1 MKRLII
7 AFVVIASIAA
17 ASLWGNRLL
26 ERTLDA
32 ELAPLLTRQLG
43 LPVTL
48 APIKT
53 QLLQLK
59 ASTANLI
66 MGDPKNPAVTATSVE
81 VTLAWADLLRGEVRL
96 VSASANDLM
105 VRISRWPSSDSPPP
119 DNYDFLDPYLPHTLT
134 AQTGR
139 YVYDNGVAY
148 PVGELQWQ
156 RHGSGRATAQWI
168 EKRTTGNI
176 DLNIQL
182 TSLQDLLHLAQIEAE
197 LTMAVDGISDSA
209 ITLQA
214 KVQPGTKS
222 AYSAQLNLKAGDMTA
237 QTVASGQT
245 AWQWPDQST
254 STIPLLE
261 SGRVSAL
268 VDYYSAN
275 DDTADLT
282 ARLAT
287 TLPRLS
293 LPTHKGH
300 VVITEIRIDDEINT
314 DSAFDFATSEQGVQ
328 IMALTSNGPAGT
340 LAGELS
346 IVSNA
351 EGWTVGVDAKLQ
363 ARDADGGIA
372 AQYVGSDWLLQ
383 TGSATIRGQGDTWGT
398 LLNSLQGDASA
409 AGHYHGTVNTPVALT
424 AQLDKRPAEF
434 ALEQVVITLGN
445 GKLTGSAALSGTA
458 KRKLSVHLAGSS
470 LDLDFL
476 FATEAV
482 QPVAGMAL
490 PDYLTVLPEL
500 ELDVTLDVT
509 GLKTPAL
516 RLGKAKATLERTAQG
531 GKLVATAKGINAGDM
546 QLTLQAIAPANQPS
560 TVELAAKFD
569 NLDLSDMFGQTGF
582 LYSRSSGSLTFTSKG
597 EGIEEVFT
605 AMRGTAKLAVDVRAD
620 NNWQR
625 NPLAG
630 EKLELTGNSSLVV
643 ENNRIVGVNI
653 KDIDIDSIEQDV
665 TGNIS
670 VIAGR
675 SPWLVVDLQA
685 ERLNIGSL
693 MALRPKS
700 TGDTDSNMLASLQN
714 LGAAQA
720 SINIKSLILYTQPLS
735 DVRIEAVSG
744 TDIITLKQLD
754 FHTRHG
760 SVKSQ
765 AKMSWKNKDATLE
778 GSAELSNVDLDQFLI
793 NDKELKPVPVSGSA
807 KLVSRGRDV
816 GQLLSNLTGFV
827 ELQAV
832 NTQPNS
838 TPQER
843 RTVSLKATRLSDG
856 MQADISSFQWGE
868 TELTGKVRYYKT
880 EPPLL
885 EINIQSGS
893 VSLVPW
899 EDAYL
904 KDQDENDK
912 KDKKDKNDKNDKTTS
927 DATSIDSLAKTSA
940 DLISGVLLTPFRM
953 LEDDTD
959 SEPGSKLFSSDPL
972 PLDTLHN
979 FNMKMSVTMDSL
991 VSNVATVNKINLVG
1005 SLEGGQLTVKAS
1017 SEELS
1022 GGSAEIDLELGA
1034 NTTPATLKI
1043 NSTFENVRGLDDRDT
1058 YPRSGFVS
1066 VTSNGQSEAEFAA
1079 NVDGLVYLQ
1088 LGKGYFDYANSTLLT
1103 ANISASMFKA
1113 LIPGLDRKKPQL
1125 QCGIALALFKDGQG
1139 VTPYGFAARTNQ
1151 ANLLGRIQIDLG
1163 KETLEM
1169 NLDSRGRQGVGI
1181 SVSSIFSN
1189 TIQIRGP
1196 LTDPGIVPDTV
1207 GLAWRGWAAVMT
1219 GGLSVL
1225 GESLIKRVLASEN
1238 PCTSIQDMINKDLC
1252 PVNPLAASSRLVC
1265 PTT

>member
-7 AFVVIASIAA
+7 ASVVIVSIAA
-17 ASLWGNRLL
+17 VSLWGNRLL
-26 ERTLDA
+26 ESTLDT

-48 APIKT
+48 APIKI
-53 QLLQLK
+53 QVLQLK
-59 ASTANLI
+59 ASSANLT
-66 MGDPKNPAVTATSVE
+66 MGDPKDPAVTATSVE

-105 VRISRWPSSDSPPP
+105 IRISRWPSSDSPLS
-119 DNYDFLDPYLPHTLT
+119 DTYDFLDPYLPHTLT

-139 YVYDNGVAY
+139 YVYDDGDAY
-148 PVGELQWQ
+148 AVGELHWQ

-168 EKRTTGNI
+168 EKRTNGNI
-176 DLNIQL
+176 ALNIQL
-182 TSLQDLLHLAQIEAE
+182 TSLPDLLQLAQIEAE
-197 LTMAVDGISDSA
+197 LTMAVDGIPDSA

-275 DDTADLT
+275 DDNADLT
-282 ARLAT
+282 AQLAT

-300 VVITEIRIDDEINT
+300 VVINEIRIDDEINT

-328 IMALTSNGPAGT
+328 ITALTSNGPAGT
-340 LAGELS
+340 LTGELS
-346 IVSNA
+346 IASNA
-351 EGWTVGVDAKLQ
+351 DGWTVGADAKLQ
-363 ARDADGGIA
+363 ARDADDGIA
-372 AQYVGSDWLLQ
+372 AQYVGSDWLLR
-383 TGSATIRGQGDTWGT
+383 TGSATIRGQGDAWGT
-398 LLNSLQGDASA
+398 LLNSLQGDASV

-434 ALEQVVITLGN
+434 ALEQVVVTLGN

-458 KRKLSVHLAGSS
+458 QRKLSVHLAGSS

-482 QPVAGMAL
+482 QPLAGMAL
-490 PDYLTVLPEL
+490 PDYLAALPEL

-516 RLGKAKATLERTAQG
+516 RLGQAKATLERTAEG

-582 LYSRSSGSLTFTSKG
+582 LYSRSSGSLTFSSKG

-643 ENNRIVGVNI
+643 EKNRIVGVNI
-653 KDIDIDSIEQDV
+653 KDIDIASIEQDV

-675 SPWLVVDLQA
+675 SPWLVADLQS

-720 SINIKSLILYTQPLS
+720 SIDIKSLTLYTQPLS

-754 FHTRHG
+754 FNTQHG
-760 SVKSQ
+760 SLKSQ

-778 GSAELSNVDLDQFLI
+778 GSAQLSNVDLDQFLI
-793 NDKELKPVPVSGSA
+793 NDKDLKPVPVSGSA

-827 ELQAV
+827 ELQAA

-843 RTVSLKATRLSDG
+843 RTVSLTATRLSDG

-868 TELTGKVRYYKT
+868 TELTGKVRYYET

-885 EINIQSGS
+885 EINIPSGS

-904 KDQDENDK
+904 KDQEEK
-912 KDKKDKNDKNDKTTS
+912 EEKDKNDKTTS

-940 DLISGVLLTPFRM
+940 DLISGVLLTPFLM
-953 LEDDTD
+953 LADDTD

-1088 LGKGYFDYANSTLLT
+1088 LGKGHFDYANSALLT
-1103 ANISASMFKA
+1103 TNISASMFKA

-1139 VTPYGFAARTNQ
+1139 VTPFGFAARTNQ

-1169 NLDSRGRQGVGI
+1169 NLDSRGREGVGI